1 MDFNLT
7 PAQKMIQKVVRD
19 FAQKEV
25 EPLASIIDEE
35 ERFPWETVKKMSS
48 MNLLGLTIPKE
59 YGGASADPISY
70 IIAVEELS
78 KVCASTGGIIAAL
91 NSLFIYPLTAYGT
104 EEQKHRFLTPII
116 KETKIGAFGLTEPE
130 AGSDAIKQETTAIP
144 DGDDYILNGTKIFI
158 SGGDIADFVIVFAKV
173 VKNRS
178 RRRGRITAFIVE
190 RGMPGFS
197 TGTKEKKL
205 GIRASGTAELVFEDC
220 RVPKENILGDIGD
233 GFNIA
238 MDTLDNGRISIG
250 AQALGIAQGAF
261 EAARDYS
268 KERKQF
274 GQSISKFQAIQWML
288 ADMSTQIEAARLL
301 VYKAASYKSEGKPLG
316 MVSAQAKLY
325 ASELAMAV
333 TTKAIQIHGGY
344 GYMKDYPVER
354 YFRDAKITEIYE
366 GTSEIQRLV
375 IANNLLKN

>member
-35 ERFPWETVKKMSS
+35 ERFPWETVKKMAA
-48 MNLLGLTIPKE
+48 MKLLGLTVPKE
-59 YGGASADPISY
+59 YGGASADPLSY
-70 IIAVEELS
+70 IISVEELS

-104 EEQKHRFLTPII
+104 EEQKHKYLTPIANDM
-116 KETKIGAFGLTEPE
+116 KIGAFGLTEPE
-130 AGSDAIKQETTAIP
+130 AGSDAVRQDTTAVL

-158 SGGDIADFVIVFAKV
+158 SGGDIADFIIVFAKV
-173 VKNRS
+173 VKNRK

-220 RVPKENILGDIGD
+220 RVPKENILGEIGD

-261 EAARDYS
+261 DAALAYS

-288 ADMSTQIEAARLL
+288 ADMATQIEAARLL
-301 VYKAASYKSEGKPLG
+301 VYKAASYKAEGKPLG
-316 MVSAQAKLY
+316 TVSAQAKLY
-325 ASELAMAV
+325 ASEVAMAV

-375 IANNLLKN
+375 IANNLLKK

>member
-1 MDFNLT
+1 MEFNLT
-7 PAQKMIQKVVRD
+7 PAQKMIQKVVRE
-19 FAQKEV
+19 FAQREV

-35 ERFPWETVKKMSS
+35 ERFPWETVEKMAA
-48 MNLLGLTIPKE
+48 MNLLGLTVPKE
-59 YGGASADPISY
+59 YGGAAADPLSY
-70 IIAVEELS
+70 IITVEELS

-91 NSLFIYPLTAYGT
+91 NSLFVYPLTAYGT
-104 EEQKHRFLTPII
+104 EEQKHRFLGPIA
-116 KETKIGAFGLTEPE
+116 KNMKIGAYGLTEPE
-130 AGSDAIKQETTAIP
+130 AGSDALKQETTAIP

-158 SGGDIADFVIVFAKV
+158 SGGDIADFILVFAKV
-173 VKNRS
+173 VKNRK
-178 RRRGRITAFIVE
+178 RRRGRITAFVVE
-190 RGMPGFS
+190 KGMPGFS

-205 GIRASGTAELVFEDC
+205 GIRASGTAELVFEDL
-220 RVPKENILGDIGD
+220 RVPKENMIGDIGE

-261 EAARDYS
+261 DAALSYS
-268 KERKQF
+268 KDRKQF
-274 GQSISKFQAIQWML
+274 SQSISKFQAIQWML
-288 ADMSTQIEAARLL
+288 ADMATQIEAARLL
-301 VYKAASYKSEGKPLG
+301 VYKAASYKAEGKPLG
-316 MVSAQAKLY
+316 TVAAQAKLY
-325 ASELAMAV
+325 ASEVAMAV

-375 IANNLLKN
+375 IAHNLLKN

>member
-1 MDFNLT
+1 MNFSLT
-7 PAQKMIQKVVRD
+7 PAQKMIQRIVRD

-35 ERFPWETVKKMSS
+35 ERFPYETVEKMAA
-48 MNLLGLTIPKE
+48 MNLLAVIVPRE
-59 YGGASADPISY
+59 YGGASADALSY

-78 KVCASTGGIIAAL
+78 KVCASTGGILAAL
-91 NSLFIYPLTAYGT
+91 NSLFCYPLTKYGT
-104 EEQKHRFLTPII
+104 EEQKHKFLTPI
-116 KETKIGAFGLTEPE
+116 TKGKKLGAFALTEPE
-130 AGSDAIKQETTAIP
+130 AGSDAIRQDTTAIP
-144 DGDDYILNGTKIFI
+144 DGDNYVINGTKIFI

-173 VKNRS
+173 VPNRKKL
-178 RRRGRITAFIVE
+178 RGRITAFIVE
-190 RGMPGFS
+190 KGMPGFS

-205 GIRASGTAELVFEDC
+205 GIRASGTSELVFEDC
-220 RVPKENILGDIGD
+220 VVPRENILGEVAQ
-233 GFNIA
+233 GFEIA
-238 MDTLDNGRISIG
+238 MDVLDNGRISIG
-250 AQALGIAQGAF
+250 AQALGIATGAF
-261 EAARDYS
+261 EAATKYS

-274 GQSISKFQAIQWML
+274 GQPICKFQAIQWML

-301 VYKAASYKSEGKPLG
+301 VYKAAIYKDEGRPLS

-325 ASELAMAV
+325 ASEVAMHT

-344 GYMKDYPVER
+344 GYMRDYPLER

-375 IANNLLKN
+375 IASNLLKG